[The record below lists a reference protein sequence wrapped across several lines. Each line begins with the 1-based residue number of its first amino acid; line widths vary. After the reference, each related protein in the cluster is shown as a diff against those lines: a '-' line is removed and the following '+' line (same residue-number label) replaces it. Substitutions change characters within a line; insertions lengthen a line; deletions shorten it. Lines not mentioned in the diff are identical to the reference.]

1 MSQAIKD
8 LFKLVKELSDKVDSK
23 SDQWDLDY
31 QNIIDRMNALDT
43 RVNTI
48 RLNMIGTNNKVDSL
62 TTYVTNGN
70 TGTGAP
76 LDSSVNT
83 PDEPD
88 RDGSTGQQ
96 TQIWTGII

>member
-8 LFKLVKELSDKVDSK
+8 LFKLVKELSDKIDSK
-23 SDQWDLDY
+23 SDQWDIDY

-76 LDSSVNT
+76 LGGSVNT